1 MKNKKLKIAYMI
13 MLSIIGTT
21 FVAIVIY
28 IRSEKIGET
37 SPLLAGS
44 FSYIS
49 FSLIALAYLIH
60 RLVVHVDKL
69 DEKVKELEEK
79 LKGNLLKL
87 GE

>member
-1 MKNKKLKIAYMI
+1 MKNEKLKIAHMI

-21 FVAIVIY
+21 LSAIVIY
-28 IRSEKIGET
+28 LSSEKIGET
-37 SPLLAGS
+37 NPWLASS
-44 FSYIS
+44 FVYIS

-60 RLVVHVDKL
+60 RLVVLVDKL
-69 DEKVKELEEK
+69 NEEVKELEEK